1 MDVSVELRV
10 APARQSACSSKS
22 RRARCATNS
31 RKRKR
36 GCRSSSNPRASRSP
50 TSGLDQETARYN
62 ALIAQLAMA
71 QAERVD
77 LETRQRNTGS
87 EVSPDVLQSPGVI
100 NLKSQI
106 ASAET
111 KLSEISSIVG
121 KNHPQRQQLEAQI
134 GELKRQ
140 LAAETRRV
148 AGGATTSSRGS
159 SQKVN
164 ELQIMVDMQKK
175 QLLSMR
181 SDRDQIAVYQR
192 DVDAAQRAYDAVTQ
206 RLGVTNLEG
215 LNNQANTR
223 LPEPRG
229 RAARAVAAADR
240 ARHRG
245 VDPRRPRPRHPR
257 RARHGDDGPA
267 RAPAAGPDRRL
278 RSSGDRRAQAA
289 GLEAADL
296 PAPPDDQQHADARA
310 RSSGD
315 PLMKTAVSMLGT
327 PARATRT
334 LGAILID
341 GGQLKPEDAERV
353 LQYQKQQNLRFGEA
367 ALRLGLISEAD
378 IQFALS
384 RQFAYAYLRR
394 TPGEMR
400 PLSDELVAA
409 YQPFSTRVE
418 QLRAIRSQLM
428 LRWFD
433 RAEERQVLT
442 VVGAERGEGRSY
454 LAANL
459 AIVFSQLGERTLLV
473 DADMR
478 EPRQHFMFHLENQIG
493 FSTLLAGRS
502 REEAIVRIS
511 DLAGLSVLP
520 AGPTPPN
527 PLELLN
533 RLNFDEFMIQ
543 AKTAYDV
550 IIVDTPAMTSG
561 EDAAMIAVRTGAAL
575 AVARS
580 GSTRVAAYTD
590 LVQGLMDAGVAVVGS
605 VLNEVPLRN
614 GKKKLK

>member
-1 MDVSVELRV
+1 
-10 APARQSACSSKS
+10 
-22 RRARCATNS
+22 
-31 RKRKR
+31 
-36 GCRSSSNPRASRSP
+36 
-50 TSGLDQETARYN
+50 
-62 ALIAQLAMA
+62 
-71 QAERVD
+71 
-77 LETRQRNTGS
+77 
-87 EVSPDVLQSPGVI
+87 
-100 NLKSQI
+100 
-106 ASAET
+106 
-111 KLSEISSIVG
+111 
-121 KNHPQRQQLEAQI
+121 
-134 GELKRQ
+134 
-140 LAAETRRV
+140 
-148 AGGATTSSRGS
+148 
-159 SQKVN
+159 
-164 ELQIMVDMQKK
+164 
-175 QLLSMR
+175 
-181 SDRDQIAVYQR
+181 
-192 DVDAAQRAYDAVTQ
+192 
-206 RLGVTNLEG
+206 
-215 LNNQANTR
+215 
-223 LPEPRG
+223 
-229 RAARAVAAADR
+229 
-240 ARHRG
+240 
-245 VDPRRPRPRHPR
+245 
-257 RARHGDDGPA
+257 
-267 RAPAAGPDRRL
+267 
-278 RSSGDRRAQAA
+278 
-289 GLEAADL
+289 
-296 PAPPDDQQHADARA
+296 
-310 RSSGD
+310 
-315 PLMKTAVSMLGT
+315 MKTAVSMLGT

-384 RQFAYAYLRR
+384 RQFAYAYLRK

-442 VVGAERGEGRSY
+442 IVGAERGEGRSY

-478 EPRQHFMFHLENQIG
+478 EPRQHFLFHLENQIG

-543 AKTAYDV
+543 AKSAYDV

-575 AVARS
+575 AVARG

-605 VLNEVPLRN
+605 VLNEVPLNN
-614 GKKKLK
+614 GKKKKLR